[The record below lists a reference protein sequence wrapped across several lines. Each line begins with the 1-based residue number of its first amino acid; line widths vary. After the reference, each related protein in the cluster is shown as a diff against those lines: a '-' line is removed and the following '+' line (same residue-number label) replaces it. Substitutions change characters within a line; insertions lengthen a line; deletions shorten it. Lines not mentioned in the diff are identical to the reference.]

1 MVGLSRYY
9 YRSLSCNTV
18 LYCIVLYCFL
28 SATIQFSAD
37 VVACNRV
44 GGDMAALDTWNLPQ
58 SQRGSPTDTIQD
70 VYLFTGSFVNGR
82 ISCT

>member
-1 MVGLSRYY
+1 MLLVSTPL
-9 YRSLSCNTV
+9 
-18 LYCIVLYCFL
+18 
-28 SATIQFSAD
+28 QFSAD

-58 SQRGSPTDTIQD
+58 FQRGSPTDTIQD
-70 VYLFTGSFVNGR
+70 VYLFNGSFVNGR